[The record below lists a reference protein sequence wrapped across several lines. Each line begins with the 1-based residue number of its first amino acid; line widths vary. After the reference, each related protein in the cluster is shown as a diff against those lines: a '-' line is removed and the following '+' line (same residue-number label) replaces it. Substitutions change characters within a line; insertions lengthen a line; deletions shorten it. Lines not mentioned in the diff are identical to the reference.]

1 MTDTP
6 AESPLLFEVVDDHIA
21 VVRFNRPQAR
31 NAIDGA
37 TALALSAAVERI
49 ESDPALRVAIM
60 ASSTPGMFC
69 AGADLKV
76 VAAGRTAELRPN
88 DGGFGGFV
96 DALRDKPWIAAV
108 DGPALGG
115 GTELCLAC
123 DMIVSSPGT
132 RFGLPE
138 VKRGLIANGGD
149 VKGWADRG
157 DWTFEKQL
165 EELRWKQRIPLIMK
179 TCPKVIIAALHGHV
193 LGAGLSVALAAD
205 FRIATESAQFGTS
218 FANVGFAGDFG
229 STSSLVQL
237 VGSAKARELMMLTP
251 RISAQEALALG
262 LVTRVVGE
270 AELVDAVEAMAR
282 QLASGPYQA
291 WGYMKRN
298 LLAAESEPLATV
310 IEVEALNQA
319 RCIQTE
325 DHQEAIRAFA
335 EKRAPVFKGR

>member
-1 MTDTP
+1 MSELP
-6 AESPLLFEVVDDHIA
+6 ELLEIRDGA
-21 VVRFNRPQAR
+21 VVTITLNRPASL
-31 NAIDGA
+31 NAF
-37 TALALSAAVERI
+37 S
-49 ESDPALRVAIM
+49 M
-60 ASSTPGMFC
+60 
-69 AGADLKV
+69 
-76 VAAGRTAELRPN
+76 
-88 DGGFGGFV
+88 
-96 DALRDKPWIAAV
+96 
-108 DGPALGG
+108 
-115 GTELCLAC
+115 
-123 DMIVSSPGT
+123 DM
-132 RFGLPE
+132 L
-138 VKRGLIANGGD
+138 RGLIETFERLGADQDVGAIILRGEGRSFCVGGD

-262 LVTRVVGE
+262 LVTRVVGG
-270 AELVDAVEAMAR
+270 AELVDAAEAMAR

-335 EKRAPVFKGR
+335 ENRAPVFKGR